1 MRNIIIIIK
10 KQLKD
15 TIKNKTILI
24 QFILFPLM
32 TVIMENAISLE
43 GMPELFFTK
52 LFAIMYIGM
61 APITS
66 VAAIISEEKEKN
78 TLRVL
83 MMANVKPWQY
93 LCGVGFYVW
102 AICMLGA
109 GVMSLGFS
117 GKDRAFFL
125 GLMGIGLDKD
135 VTELSGGQ
143 RTKILLAR
151 ACVGIFAKNQ
161 MAATSLV
168 MPGMMILAF
177 LPMLSMFNEKI
188 AKVATIFY
196 TEQLKN
202 ILEKM
207 SFSDM
212 PENAVWI
219 ILINAVVLV
228 CLFSFAYKRKGLE

>member
-1 MRNIIIIIK
+1 MRNIMIIIK

-32 TVIMENAISLE
+32 TVIMENAITLE

-83 MMANVKPWQY
+83 MMANVMPWQY

-102 AICMLGA
+102 AICMIGA

-125 GLMGIGLDKD
+125 GLMGIGFFI
-135 VTELSGGQ
+135 S
-143 RTKILLAR
+143 ILAG

-188 AKVATIFY
+188 AKVAKIFY

-219 ILINAVVLV
+219 ILLNAVVFV
-228 CLFSFAYKRKGLE
+228 FLFSFVYKRKGLE

>member
-1 MRNIIIIIK
+1 MQNIIIIIK

-102 AICMLGA
+102 AICMIGA
-109 GVMSLGFS
+109 GVMSMGFS

-125 GLMGIGLDKD
+125 GLMEIGFFI
-135 VTELSGGQ
+135 S
-143 RTKILLAR
+143 ILAG

-188 AKVATIFY
+188 AKVAKIFY

-228 CLFSFAYKRKGLE
+228 FLFSFVYKRKGLE

>member
-1 MRNIIIIIK
+1 MQNIIIIIK

-15 TIKNKTILI
+15 TLKNKTILI

-32 TVIMENAISLE
+32 TIIMENAISLE

-102 AICMLGA
+102 AICMIGA
-109 GVMSLGFS
+109 GVMSLGVP

-125 GLMGIGLDKD
+125 GLMGIGFFI
-135 VTELSGGQ
+135 S
-143 RTKILLAR
+143 ILEG

-188 AKVATIFY
+188 AKVAKIFY

-228 CLFSFAYKRKGLE
+228 FFFSFVYKRKGLE

>member
-125 GLMGIGLDKD
+125 GLMGIGFFI
-135 VTELSGGQ
+135 S
-143 RTKILLAR
+143 ILAG

>member
-15 TIKNKTILI
+15 TVKNKTILI
-24 QFILFPLM
+24 QFILFSLM
-32 TVIMENAISLE
+32 TIIMENAITLE

-66 VAAIISEEKEKN
+66 VAAIISEEKEEKEEN

-102 AICMLGA
+102 AICMIGA
-109 GVMSLGFS
+109 GVMSLGFP

-125 GLMGIGLDKD
+125 GLMGIGFFI
-135 VTELSGGQ
+135 S
-143 RTKILLAR
+143 ILAG
-151 ACVGIFAKNQ
+151 ACVGIFAKNP

-188 AKVATIFY
+188 AKVAKIFY

-228 CLFSFAYKRKGLE
+228 FLFSFVYKRKGLE

>member
-32 TVIMENAISLE
+32 TIIMENAITLE

-93 LCGVGFYVW
+93 LLGVGIYVW
-102 AICMLGA
+102 TICMIGA
-109 GVMSLGFS
+109 GVMSTGLMRC
-117 GKDRAFFL
+117 DIAFFL
-125 GLMGIGLDKD
+125 CIMGIGFMISI
-135 VTELSGGQ
+135 VAG
-143 RTKILLAR
+143 
-151 ACVGIFAKNQ
+151 ACIGTFAKNQ
-161 MAATSLV
+161 MAATSIV
-168 MPGMMILAF
+168 MPCMMILAF
-177 LPMLSMFNEKI
+177 MPMLSMFNEKI
-188 AKVATIFY
+188 AKVAKIFY
-196 TEQLKN
+196 TEQLKD

-207 SFSDM
+207 SSDDITGKSALIVIL
-212 PENAVWI
+212 NAI
-219 ILINAVVLV
+219 VVIA
-228 CLFSFAYKRKGLE
+228 LFSLIYKRKGLE

>member
-1 MRNIIIIIK
+1 MRNIMIIIK

-32 TVIMENAISLE
+32 TVIMENAITLE

-117 GKDRAFFL
+117 GRDRAFFL
-125 GLMGIGLDKD
+125 GLMGIGFFI
-135 VTELSGGQ
+135 S
-143 RTKILLAR
+143 ILAG

>member
-1 MRNIIIIIK
+1 MQNIIIIIK

-102 AICMLGA
+102 AICMIGA
-109 GVMSLGFS
+109 GVMSLGFP

-125 GLMGIGLDKD
+125 GLMGIGFFI
-135 VTELSGGQ
+135 S
-143 RTKILLAR
+143 ILAG

-188 AKVATIFY
+188 AKVAKIFY

-207 SFSDM
+207 SSSDM

-228 CLFSFAYKRKGLE
+228 FLFSFVYKRKGLE

>member
-125 GLMGIGLDKD
+125 GLMGIGFFI
-135 VTELSGGQ
+135 S
-143 RTKILLAR
+143 ILAG

-177 LPMLSMFNEKI
+177 IPMLSMFNEKI

-202 ILEKM
+202 ILEK
-207 SFSDM
+207 
-212 PENAVWI
+212 
-219 ILINAVVLV
+219 
-228 CLFSFAYKRKGLE
+228 K

>member
-102 AICMLGA
+102 AICMIGA

-117 GKDRAFFL
+117 GKDRVFFL
-125 GLMGIGLDKD
+125 GLMGIGFFI
-135 VTELSGGQ
+135 S
-143 RTKILLAR
+143 ILAG

-188 AKVATIFY
+188 AKVAKIFY

>member
-1 MRNIIIIIK
+1 MQNIIIIIK

-15 TIKNKTILI
+15 TLKNKTILI

-43 GMPELFFTK
+43 GMQELFFTK

-102 AICMLGA
+102 AICMIGA

-125 GLMGIGLDKD
+125 GLMGIGFFI
-135 VTELSGGQ
+135 S
-143 RTKILLAR
+143 ILAG

-188 AKVATIFY
+188 AKVAKIFY

-207 SFSDM
+207 SFSDV

-219 ILINAVVLV
+219 ILMNAVVLGF
-228 CLFSFAYKRKGLE
+228 LFSFVYKRKGLE

>member
-1 MRNIIIIIK
+1 MSNIIIIIK

-15 TIKNKTILI
+15 TVKNKTILI

-43 GMPELFFTK
+43 GMQELFFTK

-102 AICMLGA
+102 AICMIGA
-109 GVMSLGFS
+109 GVMSMGFS

-125 GLMGIGLDKD
+125 GLMGIGFFI
-135 VTELSGGQ
+135 S
-143 RTKILLAR
+143 ILAG

-188 AKVATIFY
+188 AKVAKIFY

-228 CLFSFAYKRKGLE
+228 FLFSFAYKRKGLD

>member
-1 MRNIIIIIK
+1 MQNIIIIIK

-102 AICMLGA
+102 AICMIGA
-109 GVMSLGFS
+109 GVMSLGFP

-125 GLMGIGLDKD
+125 GLMGIGFFI
-135 VTELSGGQ
+135 S
-143 RTKILLAR
+143 ILAG

-188 AKVATIFY
+188 AKVAKIFY

-212 PENAVWI
+212 PENTVWI

-228 CLFSFAYKRKGLE
+228 FLFSFVYKRKGLE

>member
-1 MRNIIIIIK
+1 MQNIIIIIK

-15 TIKNKTILI
+15 TVKNKTILI

-43 GMPELFFTK
+43 GMQELFFTK

-93 LCGVGFYVW
+93 LYGVGFYVW
-102 AICMLGA
+102 AICMIGA
-109 GVMSLGFS
+109 GVMSFGFS

-125 GLMGIGLDKD
+125 GLMGIGFFI
-135 VTELSGGQ
+135 S
-143 RTKILLAR
+143 ILAG

-188 AKVATIFY
+188 AKVAKIFY

-207 SFSDM
+207 SFSDV

-219 ILINAVVLV
+219 ILMNAVVLGF
-228 CLFSFAYKRKGLE
+228 LFSFVYKRKGLE

>member
-1 MRNIIIIIK
+1 MQNIIIIIK

-15 TIKNKTILI
+15 TLKNKTILI

-43 GMPELFFTK
+43 GMQELFFTK

-102 AICMLGA
+102 AICMIGA

-125 GLMGIGLDKD
+125 GLMGIGFFI
-135 VTELSGGQ
+135 S
-143 RTKILLAR
+143 ILAG

-188 AKVATIFY
+188 AKVAKIFY

-219 ILINAVVLV
+219 ILMNAVVLGF
-228 CLFSFAYKRKGLE
+228 LFSFVYKRKGLE

>member
-125 GLMGIGLDKD
+125 GLMGIGFFI
-135 VTELSGGQ
+135 S
-143 RTKILLAR
+143 ILAG

-207 SFSDM
+207 SFSDT

>member
-32 TVIMENAISLE
+32 TVIMENAISIE

-102 AICMLGA
+102 AICMIGA
-109 GVMSLGFS
+109 GVMSMGFS

-125 GLMGIGLDKD
+125 GLMGIGFFI
-135 VTELSGGQ
+135 S
-143 RTKILLAR
+143 ILAG

>member
-125 GLMGIGLDKD
+125 GLMGIGFFI
-135 VTELSGGQ
+135 S
-143 RTKILLAR
+143 ILAG

-228 CLFSFAYKRKGLE
+228 CLFSFAYKRKGLD

>member
-1 MRNIIIIIK
+1 MRNIMIIIK

-32 TVIMENAISLE
+32 TVIMENAITLE

-102 AICMLGA
+102 AICMIGA

-117 GKDRAFFL
+117 GKDRVFFL
-125 GLMGIGLDKD
+125 GLMGIGFFI
-135 VTELSGGQ
+135 S
-143 RTKILLAR
+143 ILVG

-188 AKVATIFY
+188 AKVAKIFY

-219 ILINAVVLV
+219 ILLNAVVFV
-228 CLFSFAYKRKGLE
+228 FLFSFVYKRKGLE

>member
-1 MRNIIIIIK
+1 MRNIMIIIK

-15 TIKNKTILI
+15 TVKNKTILI

-43 GMPELFFTK
+43 GMQELFFTK

-102 AICMLGA
+102 AICMIGA
-109 GVMSLGFS
+109 GVMSLGVP

-125 GLMGIGLDKD
+125 GLMGIGFFI
-135 VTELSGGQ
+135 S
-143 RTKILLAR
+143 ILAG

-188 AKVATIFY
+188 AKVAKIFY

-228 CLFSFAYKRKGLE
+228 FLFSFVYKRKGLE